1 MQWCNN
7 VTKLHSSSSHFF
19 ILDHRQLLL
28 LYVSLT
34 VGQVDTHPVTGKF
47 RNKTMTVIWSWA
59 KFKDQ
64 TGEAIRQK
72 QSAVLPLVHN
82 NCSCHLSLGC
92 RCRTMT
98 PSSPIAKNFFCI
110 FFVVSL
116 QHQQLQQQQHLMFH
130 ETNHRRSTL
139 DLDKTT
145 RQEHLNSRHNRSP
158 YTGTELEN
166 LILNMNVSRV
176 CILDSQAWCL

>member
-1 MQWCNN
+1 MLQ
-7 VTKLHSSSSHFF
+7 SSIVSSHFF

-72 QSAVLPLVHN
+72 KPAVLPLVHN

-98 PSSPIAKNFFCI
+98 PSSPIAKKLFLWSALSCNTALAIAMAIAIAIALEVPWDKPQTIDFR
-110 FFVVSL
+110 SRQDHKTGAL
-116 QHQQLQQQQHLMFH
+116 EQQTQ
-130 ETNHRRSTL
+130 
-139 DLDKTT
+139 
-145 RQEHLNSRHNRSP
+145 P
-158 YTGTELEN
+158 
-166 LILNMNVSRV
+166 
-176 CILDSQAWCL
+176 